1 MENSMKYKAR
11 GNQLIKI
18 CKNAALKIK
27 NYNVD
32 EFEIFTASSVENEIE
47 IFKGSVEN
55 LSFSDSTGIGIR
67 VFRDKSIGYAYT
79 TILEDSSIEDCI
91 QEAVSNSRIT
101 EKDEYNY
108 LPEDEEIVLK
118 NKLIDDSLLFKE
130 SFLDYSVEDKIAL
143 SKKLETLTLNK
154 DKKITD
160 IENVIYNDNI
170 YETAILNSGGF
181 CDKYKT
187 TSCFIFVNAISK
199 DKNDTSTGDFF
210 GCARTPADLDLDG
223 IAKKAAERSVS
234 ILGGKKIKSG
244 RATLIL
250 DPVVSTQFLGIIAS
264 GITADTVQKKKSLFE
279 GRIGEKIFL
288 SEINILDDGTLPC
301 GLSSRPFDGEGII
314 KGKTCVFEKGYLKT
328 YLYNT
333 YTARKDKTLSTGNA
347 VRASYRSVPEVG
359 ISNFYMEPSG
369 VDFSQLMK
377 DMGSGFYVI
386 DIIGLHSGVNPIS
399 GQISVGA
406 KGLWIENGSPE
417 YPVKEVT
424 IATDILSFCRN
435 IKKIG
440 NDLWF
445 IPAGGYI
452 GSPSLLVDNIMISGK

>member
-1 MENSMKYKAR
+1 MKNDIKYKIR
-11 GNQLIKI
+11 GNRLIKI
-18 CKNAALKIK
+18 CKDTALKIR
-27 NYNVD
+27 NYDVD
-32 EFEIFTASSVENEIE
+32 EFEIFTASSVQNEIE
-47 IFKGSVEN
+47 IFKRNVEN

-67 VFRDKSIGYAYT
+67 VFKDKSIGYAYT
-79 TILEDSSIEDCI
+79 TVLEDSSIEDCI
-91 QEAVSNSRIT
+91 QKAVSNSKIT

-108 LPEDEEIVLK
+108 LPKDEEIVLK

-143 SKKLETLTLNK
+143 SKKLEILTLNK

-170 YETAILNSGGF
+170 YETAILNSTGF
-181 CDKYKT
+181 CDKYKA
-187 TSCFIFVNAISK
+187 TSCFIYVNAISK
-199 DKNDTSTGDFF
+199 EKDDTSTGDFF
-210 GCARTPADLDLDG
+210 GCGRTPADLDLDR
-223 IAKKAAERSVS
+223 IAGKAADRSVS
-234 ILGGKKIKSG
+234 ILGGKKIKSQK
-244 RATLIL
+244 ATLIL
-250 DPVVSTQFLGIIAS
+250 DPVVSTQFLGIIAD
-264 GITADTVQKKKSLFE
+264 GITADAVQKKKSLFE

-288 SEINILDDGTLPC
+288 SEINIFDDGTLPD
-301 GLSSRPFDGEGII
+301 GLSSRPFDGEGVI
-314 KGKTCVFEKGYLKT
+314 KGKTCVFKNGYLKT

-359 ISNFYMEPSG
+359 ISNFYMEPSDI
-369 VDFSQLMK
+369 DFNQLLR
-377 DMGSGFYVI
+377 DMGSGFYVM
-386 DIIGLHSGVNPIS
+386 DIIGLHSGVNPVS

-406 KGLWIENGSPE
+406 KGLWVENGSPE

-424 IATDILSFCRN
+424 IATDILSFCRS

-445 IPAGGYI
+445 APAGGYI
-452 GSPSLLVDNIMISGK
+452 GCPSLLIDNIMISGK

>member
-18 CKNAALKIK
+18 CKNAALKIN

-55 LSFSDSTGIGIR
+55 LTFSDSTGIGIR

-79 TILEDSSIEDCI
+79 TILEDRSIEDCI
-91 QEAVSNSRIT
+91 QKAVSNSRIT

-108 LPEDEEIVLK
+108 LPEEKEIVLK

-130 SFLDYSVEDKIAL
+130 NFLDYSIEDKIAL

-154 DKKITD
+154 DKRITD
-160 IENVIYNDNI
+160 IENVIYNDDI
-170 YETAILNSGGF
+170 YETAILNSRGF

-187 TSCFIFVNAISK
+187 TSCFIYVNAISK

-210 GCARTPADLDLDG
+210 GCGRTPADLDLEG
-223 IAKKAAERSVS
+223 IAKKAVERSVS
-234 ILGGKKIKSG
+234 ILGGKKIKS
-244 RATLIL
+244 RKATLIL
-250 DPVVSTQFLGIIAS
+250 DPVVSTQFLGIIAG

-288 SEINILDDGTLPC
+288 SEINIYDDGTLPC

-359 ISNFYMEPSG
+359 ISNFYMEPSDA
-369 VDFSQLMK
+369 DFSQLIK

-424 IATDILSFCRN
+424 IATDLLSFCRS

-440 NDLWF
+440 SDLWF
-445 IPAGGYI
+445 MPAGGYI